1 MQHSVQLN
9 DGQIRKLM
17 NGKSVQL
24 QHHGLIAGGS
34 LISMNKAMS
43 NKLNKALKL
52 GKGVRLSLSENELMD
67 NIKSNKDF
75 RRLLTKAKAKR
86 IGIDKDNENDEG
98 EVEGGN
104 IARDFRNFGKMLN
117 KKIIKPMNDNK
128 EGILKSFSSVAIP
141 LATSALSKYT
151 GLNFNGGNKIM
162 TDYTNRRIT
171 KDLGRKKVVS
181 MNDPVPNDIQEQPQY
196 IQPVQNDATVITH
209 GSGFITRGGSLVDGM
224 VGFSMARR
232 AKPIGKPKP
241 RGIMNIN
248 NGYDNNNVNSG
259 QGLYP
264 SGYNG
269 RGLYPSGY

>member
-9 DGQIRKLM
+9 DAQIRKLI
-17 NGKSVQL
+17 NGKPVQL
-24 QHHGLIAGGS
+24 QHHGLISGGS
-34 LISMNKAMS
+34 VISMNKAMS
-43 NKLNKALKL
+43 NKLTKALKL
-52 GKGVRLSLSENELMD
+52 GKGVRLSLSENELID

-75 RRLLTKAKAKR
+75 RRLLSKAKAR
-86 IGIDKDNENDEG
+86 RMGVDKDEEDEEE

-104 IARDFRNFGKMLN
+104 IGRDFRNFGKMLN
-117 KKIIKPMNDNK
+117 RKIIKPMNDNK

-181 MNDPVPNDIQEQPQY
+181 MNDPEPNDIREQPQ
-196 IQPVQNDATVITH
+196 IVQPVQNNAAVITN

-241 RGIMNIN
+241 RGMNIN
-248 NGYDNNNVNSG
+248 NGYDNNTG

-264 SGYNG
+264 SGYGG
-269 RGLYPSGY
+269 RGLFPSGY